1 MRILQLDITPQNQLK
16 PHQDQNDY
24 DLIVLQEKNVK
35 DKLEIFKN
43 WKRKFHSTF
52 TEKTLGFSVTI
63 VIRNDIKSEFANK
76 MQPTLKLSG
85 ILLK

>member
-16 PHQDQNDY
+16 PHQDQKDY

-43 WKRKFHSTF
+43 
-52 TEKTLGFSVTI
+52 
-63 VIRNDIKSEFANK
+63 
-76 MQPTLKLSG
+76 
-85 ILLK
+85 